1 MKKAACA
8 SRCVRVGEPLRRA
21 AGRTTAWSR
30 RERARERG
38 EAAARRREEEA
49 RAREPKR
56 LLALR
61 LLRSP
66 RRAAASRA
74 SQSRDKRQVRRAA
87 AAGSLAQAVLALLEQ
102 REREKSS
109 ITSRKRQGTET
120 RTLAALYKDPPPR
133 RRRSGRRPAVLRAD
147 LAALARAQLRVAD
160 LAQLAVVLAVAVAL
174 DDCGRARERVDEV
187 SEARR
192 DSKKERGR
200 DALRCRSSEVETPF
214 VRFVGRKA
222 PARGGSAS

>member
-8 SRCVRVGEPLRRA
+8 SRCVRFGEPLRRA

-56 LLALR
+56 LLA

-174 DDCGRARERVDEV
+174 DDCGRARESVDEV
-187 SEARR
+187 SEASR
-192 DSKKERGR
+192 DRKKERGR

-222 PARGGSAS
+222 PARGGRAS